1 MSEPI
6 NATIEVLV
14 KSLQDEVKELQ
25 EAKSDTRTT
34 REDLEEFQG
43 ILTRRIKDIEKEN
56 EKWMKLMLNFNSVM
70 KMKIIGNS
78 QTRSDFYS

>member
-6 NATIEVLV
+6 KATIEVLV